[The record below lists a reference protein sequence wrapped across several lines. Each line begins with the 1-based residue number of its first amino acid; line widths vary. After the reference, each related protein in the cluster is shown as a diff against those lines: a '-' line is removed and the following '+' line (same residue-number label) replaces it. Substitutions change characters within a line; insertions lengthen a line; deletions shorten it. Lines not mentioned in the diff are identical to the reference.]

1 MQAHK
6 GSATGATVRLR
17 TRACGPNSAGRSRAI
32 ACGPMC
38 AGLVEC
44 SCAGRLTHVG
54 LGVWVRLERKQ
65 CGCARIYRRARA
77 RASLK
82 QDAVGPQ

>member
-54 LGVWVRLERKQ
+54 LGVWVRVTIKTIIY
-65 CGCARIYRRARA
+65 GCAQITGA